1 MDTTRALIL
10 RRRSLLLGGA
20 VAAAAVAGAGCSR
33 GPDDEQRAS
42 SSSPPPTGRGFH
54 GATQTG
60 VATPAHA
67 HSLAAAFHVLARDR
81 AELAEAL
88 RDLSSSVQLLVEGVY
103 PPDRDPAM
111 PPAHTGVLGAVS
123 VPVEA
128 TIAVGASLF
137 DDRYGLAD
145 RHPRELVTMPFLAN
159 DRLDDAWSHGDVLLT
174 LAADQPDA
182 VLHGL
187 RQLMRATRRT
197 LSLHW
202 VVDGY
207 SRPDAPGSVA
217 GRTQNRNLLGFKDGS
232 ANLHVANDAEM
243 ETFVWIADGDD
254 QPWAVGGTYQVVRL
268 IRLLVERWDRTA
280 LTEQE
285 SIIGRDKVS
294 GAPLGL
300 DAEEADPEYG
310 DDPTGK
316 RIPLDAHIRL
326 ARPRDAVTERQRMLR
341 KGFNFQ
347 KGFDGAGLLDQG
359 LAFVSYQRQLAD
371 FLAVQ
376 QRLAG
381 ERLEEYTLPFGGGFF
396 FVLPGA
402 QDSDDW
408 LGRSLLDA

>member
-1 MDTTRALIL
+1 
-10 RRRSLLLGGA
+10 
-20 VAAAAVAGAGCSR
+20 
-33 GPDDEQRAS
+33 
-42 SSSPPPTGRGFH
+42 
-54 GATQTG
+54 
-60 VATPAHA
+60 
-67 HSLAAAFHVLARDR
+67 
-81 AELAEAL
+81 
-88 RDLSSSVQLLVEGVY
+88 
-103 PPDRDPAM
+103 M

-174 LAADQPDA
+174 LAADRPDA

-207 SRPDAPGSVA
+207 SRPDTPGSVA

-294 GAPLGL
+294 GAPIGR
-300 DAEEADPEYG
+300 DAEEADPEYR